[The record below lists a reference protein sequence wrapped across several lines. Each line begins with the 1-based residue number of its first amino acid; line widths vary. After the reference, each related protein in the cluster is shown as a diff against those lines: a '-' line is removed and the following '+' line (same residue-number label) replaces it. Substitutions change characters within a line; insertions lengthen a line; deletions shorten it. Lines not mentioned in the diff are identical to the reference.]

1 MKFLFYGGIFDLPS
15 KEKRLNEIKEKLE
28 APDLWD
34 DAKKAQELLREQ
46 KQIDGITKSYN
57 NLEEEY
63 ATIEEFL
70 EFLNDTPD
78 ENLENEVE
86 TLVSKLEQE
95 VGELKINLLLSNKV
109 DKNNAI
115 ISISPGAGGTEAHD
129 WADILSR
136 MYLRWVERRNL
147 KVEIL
152 NYLSGE
158 EAGIKNITFLVK
170 GDYSYGYLKG
180 ESGVHRLV
188 RISPFDSNKR
198 RHTSFAAVSVSPE
211 IDDSIEIDINEADL
225 RIDTYRASG
234 AGGQHVNK
242 TDSAVRIVHV
252 PTGIVV
258 QCQNE
263 RSQHQNKDTALKVL
277 KSQLYQ
283 IELKKR
289 EQELSDIQGEKKDI
303 SWGSQIRSYVMQPY
317 QLVKDHRTGIETG
330 NVKAVL
336 DGDIDEFIKGY
347 LLYKSSNNEKDE
359 ENGKQVK

>member
-1 MKFLFYGGIFDLPS
+1 MRLNFSGGIFDLPS
-15 KEKRLNEIKEKLE
+15 KEERLAEIKKQLE

-34 DAKKAQELLREQ
+34 NAKKAQEILKEQ
-46 KQIDGITKSYN
+46 KQIDTIIKNYTVLK
-57 NLEEEY
+57 EEY
-63 ATIEEFL
+63 TTIEEFL
-70 EFLNDTPD
+70 ELLDGSPD
-78 ENLENEVE
+78 KNLEEEVIA
-86 TLVSKLEQE
+86 LVSKLEDKVSQ
-95 VGELKINLLLSNKV
+95 LKINLLLSGKV

-115 ISISPGAGGTEAHD
+115 VSISPGAGGTEAHD
-129 WADILSR
+129 WADILFR
-136 MYLRWVERRNL
+136 MYLRWAERHNF
-147 KVEIL
+147 KVDML
-152 NYLSGE
+152 NYLTGD
-158 EAGIKNITFLVK
+158 EAGIKNVTFLVK
-170 GDYSYGYLKG
+170 GEYSYGYMKG
-180 ESGVHRLV
+180 EAGVHRLI

-211 IDDSIEIDINEADL
+211 IDDTIEIDVNETDL

-242 TDSAVRIVHV
+242 TDSAVRIVHL

-263 RSQHQNKDTALKVL
+263 RSQHQNKETALKIL

-283 IELKKR
+283 LELKKR

-303 SWGSQIRSYVMQPY
+303 SWGSQIRSYILQPY
-317 QLVKDHRTGIETG
+317 QLVKDHRTNIETG

-347 LLYKSSNNEKDE
+347 LLYKSSNNEGEK
-359 ENGKQVK
+359 NGKQIK